1 MEPGSFW
8 NMAFVGNE
16 QPPTGP
22 RRRNPVATVA
32 WLLTLPAGLL
42 LVNAFISTSI
52 HLGPVMVASPAMAA
66 VFCGPIGTTVVLVV
80 ALCCTIVTGFM
91 DSIMGTANFNIQ
103 LLASVLISCAA
114 VGAAALR
121 TRRERELAQ
130 ARWVTEVTQR
140 VLLRPLPR
148 QMGPLAI
155 SSLYLAADEESAIGG
170 DLYAATTLGST
181 ARVLVGD
188 SQGKG
193 LAAVE
198 AVSSLLGAFRR
209 AGRRDET
216 LPRLA
221 AYLERSLTEEVQE
234 SIDATGGDRSFLEGF
249 VTAVVADVPRDG
261 DKVHIL
267 NLGHPSPLII
277 RGETVLP
284 VDPTIP
290 ALPLGLGDLAKDPP
304 CVDTVPFLRGDTLLL
319 YTDGV
324 IEARN
329 SAGTFYPLVER
340 LPSWSG
346 DTPDQLLQAIRID
359 LLHHTRARLT
369 DDVAMV
375 AIHRAG

>member
-1 MEPGSFW
+1 
-8 NMAFVGNE
+8 MAFVGNE
-16 QPPTGP
+16 QPRTGL
-22 RRRNPVATVA
+22 RRRSPAATVA
-32 WLLTLPAGLL
+32 WMLTLPTGLL
-42 LVNAFISTSI
+42 LVNAFIPTSI
-52 HLGPVMVASPAMAA
+52 HLGPLMVVSPAMAA
-66 VFCGPIGTTVVLVV
+66 VFCGPIGTFVVFVV
-80 ALCCTIVTGFM
+80 AVCCTLATGVM
-91 DSIMGTANFNIQ
+91 DDDIGTANFQLQ
-103 LLASVLISCAA
+103 LLASVLISCGA

-130 ARWVTEVTQR
+130 ARWATEMTQR

-170 DLYAATTLGST
+170 DLYAATTMGST
-181 ARVLVGD
+181 SRVLVGD

-209 AGRRDET
+209 AVRRDET

-234 SIDATGGDRSFLEGF
+234 SVDAAGGDCSFLEGF
-249 VTAVVADVPRDG
+249 VTAVVADVPHDEE
-261 DKVHIL
+261 KVHIL

-284 VDPTIP
+284 VDPAIP

-304 CVDTVPFLRGDTLLL
+304 CVDTVSFLCGDTLLL

-324 IEARN
+324 IEARD

-340 LPSWSG
+340 LPNWSG
-346 DTPDQLLQAIRID
+346 GTPDELLQAISTD
-359 LLHHTRARLT
+359 LQHYTRARLA